1 MKTIIWL
8 CKGSAWQTAFFLA
21 LFALGTAL
29 PYLARNPA

>member
-8 CKGSAWQTAFFLA
+8 CKGRAWQTAFFLA